1 MESRPETIV
10 LVRDYRV
17 GNWLGSLSISLAVIP
32 IAYMFRANAFPYHAL
47 TETVVLFGG
56 VGGSL
61 LAALAAGIVGS
72 RWWYFA
78 TLAAATDIVCLWG
91 FSP

>member
-1 MESRPETIV
+1 M
-10 LVRDYRV
+10 LVRSYRI
-17 GNWLGSLSISLAVIP
+17 GNWLGAFSIPLAVIP
-32 IAYMFRANAFPYHAL
+32 VLYIFRADVFPNHAPV
-47 TETVVLFGG
+47 EAVVLIGG

-72 RWWYFA
+72 RWWFLA
-78 TLAAATDIVCLWG
+78 TLAAAVDLVCLWG

>member
-1 MESRPETIV
+1 V
-10 LVRDYRV
+10 LIRNYRV
-17 GNWLGSLSISLAVIP
+17 GNWLGAFSIPLAVIP
-32 IAYMFRANAFPYHAL
+32 IAYIFHADFFPNHAL
-47 TETVVLFGG
+47 TETVVLLGG

-72 RWWYFA
+72 RWWFFA
-78 TLAAATDIVCLWG
+78 TLAPAMDVVCLWG